1 MVAESLKVGAKRAVT
16 NSPSNRFRR
25 EWGKWVSV
33 SWGTSPTNT
42 PVIYY
47 QVPKKALP
55 RAVDRNLIKRRLK
68 AILAPYKET
77 LQGCKLTIG
86 IKKEIKQAKF
96 KELKED
102 LQGLL
107 AKKP

>member
-1 MVAESLKVGAKRAVT
+1 M
-16 NSPSNRFRR
+16 
-25 EWGKWVSV
+25 
-33 SWGTSPTNT
+33 
-42 PVIYY
+42 
-47 QVPKKALP
+47 
-55 RAVDRNLIKRRLK
+55 DRNLIKRRLK